1 MNRIFETIL
10 LLLLPFTLITA
21 AEPFVAFE
29 QGEGLFPLV
38 KDNSSAALFISN
50 HEDEGVEMAIEALQ
64 KDIAAV
70 TGIEPSITHKL
81 QKGCVVIG
89 TIQQPKIRKA
99 LLKAGIDLS
108 DLEGKREKY
117 ILTTY
122 EDHLL
127 IAGSDKRGAI
137 YGVYELSRQIG
148 VSPWYWFMDVPV
160 RKHPQ
165 LFVRTGVYT
174 DGEPAVAYRGIFIND
189 EWPSFGMWCMSHF
202 GGVNSA
208 MYQHIFELLLRLKGN
223 FFWPAMWD
231 SAFFDDDPNNG
242 VLANKMGI
250 VMSTSHHEP
259 MNLAQQDWK
268 RRGGTEAKWNYLT
281 NAEGLRAFWRT
292 GIERAKD
299 WETITTVGM
308 RGDGDMEMP
317 SAEDNQALLEQI
329 VADQRQIIEEV
340 THRPA
345 SETPQVWALYKEVQD
360 YYDNGMQVPEDITL
374 MLCDDNWGNVRRVPS
389 PENRNRK
396 GGFGLYY
403 HFDYVGVP
411 RNSKWINI
419 SPIPRVW
426 EQLNL
431 AYEHGIRQI
440 WITNVGDLKPME
452 YPIQFFMDMAWNPH
466 RFDATNLTQHTD
478 SFCASVFGE
487 EYALEASRLLRTYAK
502 FNRRVTPE
510 ILDAHTY
517 SFAYNEWDRVVADY
531 NRLREDAR
539 RLEKQL
545 PESLQS
551 AYFELLGMPIEGVS
565 NLYNMYY
572 AQAKGWP
579 ERVKECYDYDS
590 LLTIRYH
597 QLENGKWEHMMDEK
611 RIGYTYWQ
619 TPDFRVMP
627 KVDSVSSTPLDQ
639 QIFPIA
645 SHPYPLQPTKHQ
657 TPNTIAHQVN
667 GYAAIEAEHFTR
679 KQDGAEV
686 AWTVIPELGR
696 TLSGLTT
703 QPITAAVDGAWVEY
717 DFTNTEGDSARV
729 IVRLA
734 PTLNYIPKG
743 QCLAIRLDGEEK
755 VININGHY
763 RGELGQWQQDHIIDI
778 EAHFACPAGQ
788 HTLRLTPL
796 DNGIVMEKIMVDF
809 GGLQPS
815 FLGPEETI
823 KQPITTWTCAP
834 QWLYNIPPLAHK
846 CLMQRVH
853 VSVGGEGL
861 ALTLTNRFGESVLSF
876 DSVFVEQ
883 QPMLFNGQKAVA
895 IAAGENLTSD
905 WMPCHV
911 EALDTLTITLY
922 YNEVPVTLTGHSG
935 SRTTSYVFERE
946 DAKRQK
952 GEEEASFVQ
961 WVSILNLQTFNSNAH
976 VWAALGNSI
985 TDGRGSTTDKQNRWT
1000 DVASAITINQTSNIG
1015 FLNLGIGGN
1024 FVSGGGLGPTAV
1036 QRFESDILQQTGVEG
1051 VIIYI
1056 GVNDIGNAVDTDAT
1070 LTSLKKHFTRF
1081 FSLAHEQGL
1090 PVLVCTITPFKGH
1103 SYFTPEHEQL
1113 RQRFNAWLRTEA
1125 LVDGVIDL
1133 GKVLADPTYPTV
1145 IPAALQDN
1153 DGLHPSALG
1162 HQKIGEAIAN
1172 YFQLGL

>member
-10 LLLLPFTLITA
+10 LLLLPLTLITA

-29 QGEGLFPLV
+29 QGDGLFPLV
-38 KDNSSAALFISN
+38 SDNARATLFISN
-50 HEDEGVEMAIEALQ
+50 NEDEGVEMAVEALQ
-64 KDIAAV
+64 KDILAV
-70 TGIEPSITHKL
+70 TGTKPSITHKQ
-81 QKGCVVIG
+81 QKGSVVIG
-89 TIQQPKIRKA
+89 TISQPQIRKA
-99 LLKAGIDLS
+99 LFKAGVDLS
-108 DLEGKREKY
+108 ELEGKREKY

-148 VSPWYWFMDVPV
+148 VSPWYWFMDVPIP
-160 RKHPQ
+160 KHAQ
-165 LFVRTGVYT
+165 LFIRPGVYT
-174 DGEPAVAYRGIFIND
+174 DGEPAIAYRGIFIND
-189 EWPSFGMWCMSHF
+189 EWPSFGMWCMSQF
-202 GGVNSA
+202 GGVNST

-223 FFWPAMWD
+223 FLWPAMWD

-292 GIERAKD
+292 GIKRAKD

-329 VADQRQIIEEV
+329 VADQRKIIEEV

-389 PENRNRK
+389 PENIDRK

-466 RFDATNLTQHTD
+466 RFNATNLTQHTD

-645 SHPYPLQPTKHQ
+645 SHPYPLQSTKHQ
-657 TPNTIAHQVN
+657 TLNTIAHQEN
-667 GYAAIEAEHFTR
+667 GCVAFEAEHFTR
-679 KQDGAEV
+679 KHNGTAV
-686 AWTVIPELGR
+686 SWTVIPELGR

-717 DFTNTEGDSARV
+717 DFTTTEGDSARV

-734 PTLNYIPKG
+734 PTLNYIPEG
-743 QCLAIRLDGEEK
+743 QRLAIRLDNEEQ

-778 EAHFACPAGQ
+778 EAIFACPAGQ

-796 DNGIVMEKIMVDF
+796 NNGIVIEKIMIDL

-823 KQPITTWTCAP
+823 KQPIATWACAP
-834 QWLYNIPPLAHK
+834 QWLYNIPPLAHQ
-846 CLMQRVH
+846 CLKQRVH

-883 QPMLFNGQKAVA
+883 QPMLFNGQQAVA
-895 IAAGENLTSD
+895 IAAGQNLTSD
-905 WMPCHV
+905 WMPFNV
-911 EALDTLTITLY
+911 QALDTLTITLY
-922 YNEVPVTLTGHSG
+922 YNEVPATLTGHSG
-935 SRTTSYVFERE
+935 SRTTSYITSPSGVQR
-946 DAKRQK
+946 
-952 GEEEASFVQ
+952 ASFVQ
-961 WVSILNLQTFNSNAH
+961 WVSILNLQTFNPDAH
-976 VWAALGNSI
+976 IWAALGNSI

-1000 DVASAITINQTSNIG
+1000 DVASAITLHNYTTNIG

-1024 FVSGGGLGPTAV
+1024 FVTGGGLGPTAAK
-1036 QRFESDILQQTGVEG
+1036 RFENDILQQVGVEG
-1051 VIIYI
+1051 VILFI
-1056 GVNDIGNAVDTDAT
+1056 GVNDIGNTSDIENT
-1070 LTSLKKHFTRF
+1070 LDSLKTHFRRF
-1081 FSLAHEQGL
+1081 ISLSHNHGL
-1090 PVLVCTITPFKGH
+1090 SVLVCTVTPFEGN

-1113 RQRFNAWLRTEA
+1113 RQRFNEWLRTEA
-1125 LVDGVIDL
+1125 LVEGVIDL
-1133 GKVLADPTYPTV
+1133 DKVLSDPMLPSA

-1162 HQKIGEAIAN
+1162 HRKIGETVAAYIQD
-1172 YFQLGL
+1172 YFR

>member
-10 LLLLPFTLITA
+10 LLLLPLTLITA
-21 AEPFVAFE
+21 AESFVAFE

-38 KDNSSAALFISN
+38 SDNAGATLFISN
-50 HEDEGVEMAIEALQ
+50 NEDEGVEMAVEALQ
-64 KDIAAV
+64 KDILSV
-70 TGIEPSITHKL
+70 TGVKPSITHKQ

-89 TIQQPKIRKA
+89 TISQPQIRKA
-99 LLKAGIDLS
+99 LIKAGVDLS
-108 DLEGKREKY
+108 ELEGKREKY

-122 EDHLL
+122 EDQLL

-160 RKHPQ
+160 QKHAQ
-165 LFVRTGVYT
+165 LFIRSGVFT

-299 WETITTVGM
+299 WETITIVGM

-329 VADQRQIIEEV
+329 VADQRQIIEDV

-389 PENRNRK
+389 PENINRK

-403 HFDYVGVP
+403 HFDYVGIP

-452 YPIQFFMDMAWNPH
+452 YPIQFFMDMAWNPY
-466 RFDATNLTQHTD
+466 RFNATNLTQHTD
-478 SFCASVFGE
+478 SFCASIFGE
-487 EYALEASRLLRTYAK
+487 EFAQEASRLLRTYAK

-510 ILDAHTY
+510 LLDAHTY

-539 RLEKQL
+539 KLEKQL
-545 PESLQS
+545 PDSLQS

-572 AQAKGWP
+572 AQANGWI

-597 QLENGKWEHMMDEK
+597 QLENGKWNHMMDEK

-619 TPDFRVMP
+619 TPDFRIMP
-627 KVDSVSSTPLDQ
+627 KVDSVSSTPLNQ

-645 SHPYPLQPTKHQ
+645 THPYPLQSTKHQ

-667 GYAAIEAEHFTR
+667 GYVAFEAEHFAR
-679 KQDGAEV
+679 KHDGTAV
-686 AWTVIPELGR
+686 SWTVIPELGR

-717 DFTNTEGDSARV
+717 DFTTTEGDSAHV

-734 PTLNYIPKG
+734 PTLNYIPEG
-743 QCLAIRLDGEEK
+743 QRLAIRLDGKEQL
-755 VININGHY
+755 ININGHY

-778 EAHFACPAGQ
+778 EANFACPAGQ

-796 DNGIVMEKIMVDF
+796 DNGIVMEKIMIDL

-815 FLGPEETI
+815 FLGPEETFSI
-823 KQPITTWTCAP
+823 TPKTTWCCAP
-834 QWLYNIPPLAHK
+834 QWLYNIPPLAHR
-846 CLMQRVH
+846 CLTQRVH

-883 QPMLFNGQKAVA
+883 KPMLFNGQKAVA
-895 IAAGENLTSD
+895 IAAGEDLMSD
-905 WMPCHV
+905 WMPYQV
-911 EALDTLTITLY
+911 QALDTLTITLY
-922 YNEVPVTLTGHSG
+922 YNEVPTTLTGHSG
-935 SRTTSYVFERE
+935 SRTTSYISSSLGE
-946 DAKRQK
+946 K
-952 GEEEASFVQ
+952 GDSFVQ
-961 WVSILNLQTFNSNAH
+961 WVSILNLQTSNPDAH
-976 VWAALGNSI
+976 IWAALGNSI

-1000 DVASAITINQTSNIG
+1000 DVASAITLNHSTTNIG

-1024 FVSGGGLGPTAV
+1024 FVTGGGLGPTAAK
-1036 QRFESDILQQTGVEG
+1036 RFENDILQQVGVEG
-1051 VIIYI
+1051 VILFI
-1056 GVNDIGNAVDTDAT
+1056 GVNDIGNTSDIETT
-1070 LTSLKKHFTRF
+1070 LDSLKTHFRRF
-1081 FSLAHEQGL
+1081 ISLSHNHGL
-1090 PVLVCTITPFKGH
+1090 SVLVCTVTPFEGN

-1113 RQRFNAWLRTEA
+1113 RQRFNEWLRSEA
-1125 LVDGVIDL
+1125 LVEGVIDL
-1133 GKVLADPTYPTV
+1133 DKVLSDPMHPSAV
-1145 IPAALQDN
+1145 PAALQDN

-1162 HQKIGEAIAN
+1162 HCKIGETIAA
-1172 YFQLGL
+1172 YFQDYYE